1 LALGFFLGAFFGGE
15 KLLRS
20 LRFLL
25 CLSVLARAG
34 LWCWYWGFSARGS
47 SSLGLAGADWRGTG
61 DDVKGFLGEAKK
73 DIPDRDCC
81 EQEDDL

>member
-1 LALGFFLGAFFGGE
+1 LVLGDGKAWWGGFAICDCDGWLLGLG
-15 KLLRS
+15 
-20 LRFLL
+20 
-25 CLSVLARAG
+25 
-34 LWCWYWGFSARGS
+34 YWGFSARGS